1 MNDVNN
7 LDMQIRLTALQL
19 AVTVAKETKVEYPDQ
34 GARRCAARQC
44 KARVSLWNKR
54 VISAEQRR

>member
-34 GARRCAARQC
+34 IVRTAKSFADFLRGSDIIEEVA
-44 KARVSLWNKR
+44 
-54 VISAEQRR
+54 I

>member
-19 AVTVAKETKVEYPDQ
+19 AITVVTKDAGRAYIGADSVLENAKKFADFLRGSDIPEEVA
-34 GARRCAARQC
+34 
-44 KARVSLWNKR
+44 
-54 VISAEQRR
+54 I